1 VSTAAYFAATF
12 LLGVAAGLCWERW
25 MARKDRADQQTRLNA
40 MRWERDEWR
49 KTAEAQPLQ
58 QQRNATQRQA
68 WWN

>member
-40 MRWERDEWR
+40 MTWERDEWIKAAR
-49 KTAEAQPLQ
+49 GWED
-58 QQRNATQRQA
+58 QRRQA
-68 WWN
+68 PRDVSWWN